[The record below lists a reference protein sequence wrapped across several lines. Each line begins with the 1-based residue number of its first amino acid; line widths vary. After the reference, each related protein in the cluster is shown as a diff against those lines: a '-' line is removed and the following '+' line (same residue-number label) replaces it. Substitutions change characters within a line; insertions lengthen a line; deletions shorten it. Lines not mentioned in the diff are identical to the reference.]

1 MQPATT
7 APATRTSSHASRGRV
22 PVWIPPLL
30 CVGLA
35 WWAMDLV
42 ASDAPQAGYTTVRPA
57 QAALRLD
64 KPCDPRWNQLL
75 QAALAQLPPADVEDR
90 YALERIGD
98 EIALLPFVEEVGEV
112 RVLWPDSLDIPLR
125 LKVPVACV
133 RVRKELLTVAE
144 DGTLLPGAHDMP
156 PMDDH
161 GFLPVLGPNGTALD
175 RLVPGD
181 RLPPGPQLD
190 ALGLALALRDELDPE
205 ASLLLGPILVDA
217 SDAAQGGV
225 DQPGVV
231 LRLEERRTVWF
242 GRLPGVSSGETPLK
256 IKVDNLERAA
266 RLLRPGAGS
275 GADEKPWLFLDL
287 RWDNPDIQYRDAPA
301 KEGEAKGKSPRSSG
315 GVEPASGN
323 PQPGADGA
331 TRRP

>member
-1 MQPATT
+1 MHRASTAPVKRAAQPAL
-7 APATRTSSHASRGRV
+7 RGRV
-22 PVWIPPLL
+22 PVWIPPVV

-35 WWAMDLV
+35 WWAMALV
-42 ASDAPQAGYTTVRPA
+42 ASDAPQAGYTTVHPA
-57 QAALRLD
+57 QAALRFD

-90 YALERIGD
+90 GALERIGD

-125 LKVPVACV
+125 LKTPVACV

-156 PMDDH
+156 PIDEH
-161 GFLPVLGPNGTALD
+161 GFLPVLGPNGAELD

-181 RLPPGPQLD
+181 KVPAGAQLD
-190 ALGLALALRDELDPE
+190 ALALALALRAELDPE

-217 SDAAQGGV
+217 SEAMQGGV
-225 DQPGVV
+225 DHPGVV

-242 GRLPGVSSGETPLK
+242 GRLPGASSGETPLK

-266 RLLRPGAGS
+266 RLLRPADGS
-275 GADEKPWLFLDL
+275 GADQKSWLFLDL
-287 RWDNPDIQYRDAPA
+287 RWDNPDIQYRDAPRKDEPPSGASKSGAGSA
-301 KEGEAKGKSPRSSG
+301 K
-315 GVEPASGN
+315 
-323 PQPGADGA
+323 QP
-331 TRRP
+331 

>member
-1 MQPATT
+1 MHRASI
-7 APATRTSSHASRGRV
+7 APATRAARRALRGRV
-22 PVWIPPLL
+22 PVWIPPVV

-35 WWAMDLV
+35 WWAMAFV
-42 ASDAPQAGYTTVRPA
+42 AADAPQAGYTTVHPA

-64 KPCDPRWNQLL
+64 KPCDPRWNQHL
-75 QAALAQLPPADVEDR
+75 QAALAKLPPADVEDR
-90 YALERIGD
+90 GALERIGD

-112 RVLWPDSLDIPLR
+112 RILWPDSLDIPLR
-125 LKVPVACV
+125 LKTPVACV

-161 GFLPVLGPNGTALD
+161 GFLPVLGPNGSTLD

-181 RLPPGPQLD
+181 KLPPGAHLD
-190 ALGLALALRDELDPE
+190 ALSLARAFRTELDPE

-217 SDAAQGGV
+217 SEASRGGL
-225 DQPGVV
+225 DHPGVV

-242 GRLPGVSSGETPLK
+242 GRLPGASSGETPLK

-266 RLLRPGAGS
+266 RLLRPAAGGGAAG
-275 GADEKPWLFLDL
+275 GAAGDKPWLFLDL
-287 RWDNPDIQYRDAPA
+287 RWDHPDIQYRDEPG
-301 KEGEAKGKSPRSSG
+301 KDEAQGGGKS
-315 GVEPASGN
+315 
-323 PQPGADGA
+323 GAGA
-331 TRRP
+331 PRRP